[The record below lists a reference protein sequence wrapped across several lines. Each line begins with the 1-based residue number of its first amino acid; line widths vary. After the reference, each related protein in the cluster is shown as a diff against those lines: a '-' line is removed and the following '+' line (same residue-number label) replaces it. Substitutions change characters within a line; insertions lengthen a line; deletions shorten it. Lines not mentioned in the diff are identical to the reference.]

1 VGRELG
7 DLLRPVD
14 DGLGKMTVPVLRTM
28 TCALLANI
36 AAAAPGM
43 AQDSP
48 TSSGPGFFINADGWV
63 LTNAH
68 VVQECARVSV
78 AGRGDATDIKMDRQ
92 NDLAAVKLPSQQSD
106 EFVRFRQ
113 LPVRLGDDIV
123 AYGFPL
129 SGILSDSIKVTTGNI
144 NSLVGMDNDTR
155 YLQISAPLQP
165 GNSGGPVLDRDGNV
179 LGIATS
185 VLGQTFAGVT
195 GILPQ
200 NVNFAVRSNV
210 AELFLQSRSIE
221 YAYGQASAP
230 PLSTADLSEALVP
243 SIVQVLCFSPAISES
258 PSAELTIP
266 AARGRDDGPSTEQLA
281 EAFAIAY
288 HIAWSSPNEQAIEF
302 MSSIYGTSVD
312 FYGNRISHSAL
323 VDEKR
328 KFAERWPV
336 RTYTTRAGSLT
347 ANCIGSTCTMTAT
360 VDWFAHSPLRQRST
374 NGVATFSFDLDT
386 DEMKITREAGSVL
399 KGQSADPSAMLALW
413 EEQNSNCRGGSG
425 DRPETWQACEARE
438 HTQMSAQA
446 AGWCYGR
453 EGQAGYEM
461 DWHRC
466 GN

>member
-1 VGRELG
+1 
-7 DLLRPVD
+7 
-14 DGLGKMTVPVLRTM
+14 MPVLRAL
-28 TCALLANI
+28 TCALLATI
-36 AAAAPGM
+36 GAAAQGF

-48 TSSGPGFFINADGWV
+48 TSSGTGFFINAEAWV

-68 VVQECARVSV
+68 VVQECSRVSV
-78 AGRGDATDIKMDRQ
+78 AGMGDATDIKIDRQ
-92 NDLAAVKLPSQQSD
+92 NDLAALKLASEQSD
-106 EFVRFRQ
+106 EFLRFRQ
-113 LPVRLGDDIV
+113 PPARLGDDIV

-129 SGILSDSIKVTTGNI
+129 SRILSDSIKVTTGNI

-185 VLGQTFAGVT
+185 VLGQTFAGAT

-210 AELFLQSRSIE
+210 AEIFLQSRSIE
-221 YAYGQASAP
+221 YAYGDAAAT
-230 PLSTADLSEALVP
+230 PLSTADLSEAAVP
-243 SIVQVLCFSPAISES
+243 SVVQVLCFSPAVSES
-258 PSAELTIP
+258 PAAELRNPKAQDTE
-266 AARGRDDGPSTEQLA
+266 RGLSKEQLA
-281 EAFAIAY
+281 VSFASAY
-288 HIAWSSPNEQAIEF
+288 HLAWSSPNDEALAF
-302 MSSIYGTSVD
+302 MESAYAASVE

-323 VDEKR
+323 IGEKT

-336 RTYTTRAGSLT
+336 RTYTTRVGSL
-347 ANCIGSTCTMTAT
+347 AADCIGSICTTTAT
-360 VDWFAHSPLRQRST
+360 VDWFAHSPQRQRST

-399 KGQSADPSAMLALW
+399 EGRSADPSAMLALW
-413 EEQNSNCRGGSG
+413 DEQNFNCRGGSG
-425 DRPETWQACEARE
+425 NDPETWQACEARE
-438 HTQMSAQA
+438 HTQTSAQA